1 MPFSLKSSPERSL
14 ATVMQDGGDALG
26 KNSEILTIL
35 NSHNLLSARCLQK
48 NDEASIYRNAKNSE
62 IFTVLQ
68 SHNQL
73 SAGHLQKLQLFA
85 VDNGQ
90 VAAFRLAIFQNFS
103 LLRNS
108 LRSSLQINILW
119 KPGSPDLTLRE
130 RKVSSC
136 ISPLRGSLLQP
147 FPLTRHIATNRIRDL
162 TWNAKQLNMGAAG
175 SLASL
180 QCDSE

>member
-1 MPFSLKSSPERSL
+1 MKCHQVRAVAHLPFSLKCSPERSL
-14 ATVMQDGGDALG
+14 ATVIHPPSPLRLRRDKGGGGDALG

-73 SAGHLQKLQLFA
+73 SSRHLQKLHFFA

-90 VAAFRLAIFQNFS
+90 VAA
-103 LLRNS
+103 
-108 LRSSLQINILW
+108 
-119 KPGSPDLTLRE
+119 
-130 RKVSSC
+130 
-136 ISPLRGSLLQP
+136 PL
-147 FPLTRHIATNRIRDL
+147 F
-162 TWNAKQLNMGAAG
+162 
-175 SLASL
+175 
-180 QCDSE
+180 